1 MAKASLHILP
11 DSTKL
16 AVDLQIKSGGVWRFD
31 CVEIKKEKG
40 ELVLKEQFEN
50 LSKESFLNKTHAIHP
65 VYLFINGKGILS
77 KKIKDEANE
86 NRVLEFL
93 LPGAKR
99 RDFFLEK
106 FEDDQSSIYS
116 IIRNDLLSEIVE
128 FFESNN
134 YRLINFSINPGILSA
149 FAKIDDKLEQV
160 SNAFYQLDFKNGV
173 IQDLSSTVNQGLVP
187 FGSQSLSTANSSSLA
202 IHLQEQ
208 FGNFVNRENE
218 FVSNAVKEE
227 KFKTWMQY
235 GIAASVAFLLVLM
248 TANYFAFDHYSSK
261 QDELNNSYANKKSEI
276 LEIDRLKES
285 ISKKK
290 ALVNYAGIDQYHNY
304 AFYADQ
310 IANTIPKQINLTQMF
325 LSPMEGGLKDKKKAE
340 HKRELIW
347 LKGNINQEEYFDSW
361 IEELKELNC
370 CKKVKINQFSYDSKK
385 RTNEFYLVIEV

>member
-1 MAKASLHILP
+1 
-11 DSTKL
+11 
-16 AVDLQIKSGGVWRFD
+16 
-31 CVEIKKEKG
+31 
-40 ELVLKEQFEN
+40 
-50 LSKESFLNKTHAIHP
+50 
-65 VYLFINGKGILS
+65 
-77 KKIKDEANE
+77 
-86 NRVLEFL
+86 

-99 RDFFLEK
+99 RDFFLDK

-149 FAKIDDKLEQV
+149 FTKIDDKLEQV

-173 IQDLSSTVNQGLVP
+173 IQDLSSTVNQGIVP

-235 GIAASVAFLLVLM
+235 GIAASVALLLILM

-347 LKGNINQEEYFDSW
+347 LKGNISQEEYFDSW
-361 IEELKELNC
+361 VEDLKELGC
-370 CKKVKINQFSYDSKK
+370 CKKVKINEFSYDSKK